1 MRIIGFSLALASS
14 GLAQLAPPAPKG
26 NERPTIGSIERL
38 DPALDK
44 LIPKDVEIEVL
55 AMGFNWSEGP
65 VWDKKESRVLFSDV
79 PANKVYQW
87 SEVGGLSVYLDP
99 SGYTGAQKYSNEPGS
114 NGLTFDNKGR
124 LLSCEHGDRR
134 VSVLTT
140 KEGGK
145 MTVADRYEGK
155 RFNSPNDVCVHP
167 NGTIYFTDPPYGL
180 PQREKDPRREMPI
193 FGVYSVAPKS
203 RVSIV
208 DGTMERPN
216 GIALSH
222 DSKTLYV
229 AQSQPDK
236 PWLVS
241 YPLDASGKVSGK
253 RKLLYD
259 ASSLKEPGL
268 PDGLKT
274 DQQGNI
280 WCTGPGGVLVISPEG
295 KLLGRI
301 LTGQRTANCGFGD
314 DGSTLYMTADFYLL
328 RIKTSVKGTGF

>member
-1 MRIIGFSLALASS
+1 
-14 GLAQLAPPAPKG
+14 
-26 NERPTIGSIERL
+26 
-38 DPALDK
+38 
-44 LIPKDVEIEVL
+44 
-55 AMGFNWSEGP
+55 
-65 VWDKKESRVLFSDV
+65 
-79 PANKVYQW
+79 
-87 SEVGGLSVYLDP
+87 
-99 SGYTGAQKYSNEPGS
+99 
-114 NGLTFDNKGR
+114 
-124 LLSCEHGDRR
+124 
-134 VSVLTT
+134 
-140 KEGGK
+140 